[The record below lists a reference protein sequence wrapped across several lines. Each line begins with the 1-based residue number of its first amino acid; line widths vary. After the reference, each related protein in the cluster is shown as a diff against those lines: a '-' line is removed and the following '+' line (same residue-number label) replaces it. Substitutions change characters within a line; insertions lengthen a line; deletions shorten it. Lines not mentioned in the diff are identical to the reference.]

1 MDQVGFPFVRRC
13 ENNPILGKKD
23 IPYPAELVF
32 NAGVCKYRGRY
43 VMCFRNDYGSTE
55 ADFAAGRGHLE
66 TNIGFAESGDGVHW
80 EVAPKPVFTYFD
92 DGCRRDEGPR
102 QHDRKRFRDRRH
114 ENSAARVHQKK
125 QLTSGEKK

>member
-1 MDQVGFPFVRRC
+1 MDPAGYPFVRRC
-13 ENNPILGKKD
+13 ALNPILCKKD
-23 IPYPAELVF
+23 VPYPAELVF
-32 NAGVCKYRGRY
+32 NAGVCKYRNKY

-55 ADFAAGRGHLE
+55 ADFAAGRGRLE
-66 TNIGFAESGDGVHW
+66 TNIGLASSDDGVHW

-114 ENSAARVHQKK
+114 ENSAAFVCDRKK
-125 QLTSGEKK
+125 SR